1 MKTPFPCRH
10 AVALV
15 LAELFTLFGA
25 AVSGVPQQNLAFSK
39 FVFTQRVSI
48 PQTGANLAGWK
59 FSSGRGA
66 SKTKNHP
73 RFLPSFAQ
81 CRRKADLTPR
91 RFATKVARETTF
103 SPSRLKQN
111 RLLFV
116 VPRLSAKQSYSRP

>member
-1 MKTPFPCRH
+1 PVVENSRRHEDPGGVEGRHRSAEKEIYSVQFNAMKTPFPCQH

-59 FSSGRGA
+59 FSLWQGA

-81 CRRKADLTPR
+81 CR
-91 RFATKVARETTF
+91 
-103 SPSRLKQN
+103 
-111 RLLFV
+111 
-116 VPRLSAKQSYSRP
+116 